1 MHVNAQKAAVW
12 IDDPHVIFRRGLAAC
27 LASEE
32 FEVAGESAAFSPK
45 PDLERVAVLLFDIE
59 GSGLEQAVDAARGS
73 PAKLVGMA
81 RTASE
86 QTLREGVQ
94 AGLAGFVVR
103 SDLTP
108 RGLAACLVAV
118 AGGHGSLPPDLTARL
133 VETISRG
140 SSPDPS
146 PDSLAARELRVLKL
160 LADGEDTRGIASEL
174 SYSERTVKNIVHDV
188 LVKTNCRTRAQAV
201 AVATRRGFI

>member
-1 MHVNAQKAAVW
+1 MSAQRSAVW
-12 IDDPHVIFRRGLAAC
+12 IDDPHVIFRRGLAAS
-27 LASEE
+27 LASEG
-32 FEVAGESAAFSPK
+32 FEVAGESASFSPE
-45 PDLERVAVLLFDIE
+45 PDLDGVAVLLFDIE
-59 GSGLEQAVDAARGS
+59 GSGLEAAVEVARGS
-73 PAKLVGMA
+73 VAKLVGMA

-94 AGLAGFVVR
+94 AGLSGFVVR

-108 RGLAACLVAV
+108 ASLAGCLVAV

-133 VETISRG
+133 IGTMSRE
-140 SSPDPS
+140 SSSAAS
-146 PDSLAARELRVLKL
+146 PDSLAARELRVLEL
-160 LADGEDTRGIASEL
+160 LAEGRDTRGIASEL
-174 SYSERTVKNIVHDV
+174 SYSERTVKNIVHDL

>member
-1 MHVNAQKAAVW
+1 MSAQTAAVW
-12 IDDPHVIFRRGLAAC
+12 IDDPHVIFRRGLAAS
-27 LASEE
+27 LASDG

-45 PDLERVAVLLFDIE
+45 PDLEGVAVLLFDIE
-59 GSGLEQAVDAARGS
+59 GSGLGAAVEAARGS
-73 PAKLVGMA
+73 VAKLVGMA

-86 QTLREGVQ
+86 HTLREGVQ

-118 AGGHGSLPPDLTARL
+118 AGGHGSLPPELTARL
-133 VETISRG
+133 LGTMSRE
-140 SSPDPS
+140 SSADAPPDR
-146 PDSLAARELRVLKL
+146 LVAREVRVLKL
-160 LADGEDTRGIASEL
+160 LAEGQDTRGIASEL

-201 AVATRRGFI
+201 AEATRRGFI